1 MLFKNA
7 NNKSVDESRQLF
19 DKMQQFRQIRL
30 TGNGAIQAIGGQQ
43 VGTFFSKLAM
53 NSYTS
58 PIKYNNTRNSITTI

>member
-43 VGTFFSKLAM
+43 VGNFFF
-53 NSYTS
+53 
-58 PIKYNNTRNSITTI
+58 